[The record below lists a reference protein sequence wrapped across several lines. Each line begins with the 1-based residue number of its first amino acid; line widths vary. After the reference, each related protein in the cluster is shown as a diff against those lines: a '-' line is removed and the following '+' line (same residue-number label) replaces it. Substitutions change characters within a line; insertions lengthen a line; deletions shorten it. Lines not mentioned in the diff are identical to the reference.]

1 MGKFNHSVKPL
12 FKKREVVKVL
22 TKEEVEEK
30 LKGKSPEEVQKI
42 IQEAF
47 IAAGK
52 SRPYRN
58 PKKPKDPIVI
68 FNEEL

>member
-1 MGKFNHSVKPL
+1 MGKFRHSVKPL
-12 FKKREVVKVL
+12 FKKREAVKVL
-22 TKEEVEEK
+22 SAEEVEQK

-42 IQEAF
+42 LQEAF

-58 PKKPKDPIVI
+58 PKKPKDPII
-68 FNEEL
+68 ISNEEL